1 MDTVIIISD
10 SESSDEL
17 KDSPSARTEIS
28 PIQKQCMIDLPDY
41 SPYSDMD
48 SEDSDFSRDIK
59 EATIQSIKEFGQ
71 PFKCR
76 ESSKVSYMMFVSWPK
91 EW

>member
-1 MDTVIIISD
+1 MDTIIIISD
-10 SESSDEL
+10 SESSEEL

-28 PIQKQCMIDLPDY
+28 PIQKQCMIPDY
-41 SPYSDMD
+41 LDTD
-48 SEDSDFSRDIK
+48 SEDSDFSCDIK